1 VRDPG
6 PDGNLDTADDGG
18 VFQVA
23 QVLNFDQRAWFLTN
37 PADAWRHYNA
47 LQVVAHKRESHN
59 WQMEA
64 SYTWSSSSGTVDNI
78 DHTNLA
84 QGTLSP
90 LAGIGGNPNV
100 ANQPVGEPTFAFNEA
115 KLLGSWRARWW
126 GGFLVSG
133 VGRWQTGVRWNRIF
147 LCFPCGYPVV
157 NAEPVGS
164 HVAPSIATL
173 DLRIE
178 KNIPLPRR
186 SARLGIMVDIFNALN
201 AASPLIWSGLSGGD
215 TFNVPNTLIPPRSVR
230 AGVRVSF

>member
-1 VRDPG
+1 
-6 PDGNLDTADDGG
+6 

-64 SYTWSSSSGTVDNI
+64 SYTWSSSSGTVDNV

-100 ANQPVGEPTFAFNEA
+100 ANQPTGEPTFAFNEA
-115 KLLGSWRARWW
+115 KLLTSWRGPWW

-133 VGRWQTGVRWNRIF
+133 VARWQTGVRWNRIF
-147 LCFPCGYPVV
+147 FSGLGGYPLI
-157 NAEPVGS
+157 NAEPTGS
-164 HVAPSIATL
+164 HVAPSISTL
-173 DLRIE
+173 DVRIE
-178 KNIPLPRR
+178 KTVSLPRNR
-186 SARLGIMVDIFNALN
+186 ARVGFMVDVFNAFN
-201 AASPLIWSGLSGGD
+201 AAAPLAWSGFSGD
-215 TFNVPNTLIPPRSVR
+215 LFDKPNTLSPPRSVR
-230 AGVRVSF
+230 AGVRVAF